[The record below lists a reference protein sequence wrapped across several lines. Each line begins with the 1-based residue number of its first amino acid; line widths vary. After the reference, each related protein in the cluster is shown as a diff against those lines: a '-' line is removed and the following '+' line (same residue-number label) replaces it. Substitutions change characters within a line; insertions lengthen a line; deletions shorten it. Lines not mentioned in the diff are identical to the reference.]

1 MADLLKMKRKNK
13 SKAEIADDFK
23 KIEEVKRQ
31 KELAAKTIIPAFQKH
46 NLTVYQAGQ
55 ILEVFKQVTMGKMNQ
70 AWAAKPYSELGMA
83 EELSKDGEVTD
94 KDIYGEIIESLKD
107 TTVADTMKLFDV
119 FTRVIEMYGHKQ
131 VMQVKFTELPLDEI
145 MKF

>member
-1 MADLLKMKRKNK
+1 MKRKNK
-13 SKAEIADDFK
+13 SKEEIADDFK
-23 KIEEVKRQ
+23 KIEEIKRQ

-55 ILEVFKQVTMGKMNQ
+55 ILEVFRQVSMGKMNQ
-70 AWAAKPYSELGMA
+70 AWAQKPYSELGMA
-83 EELSKDGEVTD
+83 EELSKDGEVAD
-94 KDIYGEIIESLKD
+94 KDIYGEIIDSLKD

-131 VMQVKFTELPLDEI
+131 VMQIKFTELPLEEI